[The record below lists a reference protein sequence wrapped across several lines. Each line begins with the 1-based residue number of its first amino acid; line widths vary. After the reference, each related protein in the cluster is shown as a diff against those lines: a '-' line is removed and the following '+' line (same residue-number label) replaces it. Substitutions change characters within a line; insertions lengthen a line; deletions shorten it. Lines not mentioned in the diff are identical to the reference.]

1 MVYNRR
7 YGRYRRYKKY
17 RTLGS
22 YNIATRTSAKSQARQ
37 IYALNRKINFIQR
50 QTRPEV
56 MTYNQ
61 NFSGTNPSTATG
73 VYTYTANNQ
82 QPTNLV
88 GDFAR
93 LLSSTWYI
101 TANYNTMTESVQ
113 PVTFRIVVVQSKATR
128 SQEIQRADIF
138 QSNAA
143 ANTITTEQAKNDV
156 FGPLATGLSGI
167 CKVLADRKIYLSY
180 QRPQA
185 FARIILKRLLNF
197 RLHDPSE
204 AVSKGVIYCFITG
217 YSPDALDVSVNINSK
232 LAYTDA

>member
-37 IYALNRKINFIQR
+37 IYALNRKVNFIQR

-56 MTYNQ
+56 LTYNQ
-61 NFSGTNPSTATG
+61 NFSGNNLSTNTG
-73 VYTYTANNQ
+73 VYVYSANQ
-82 QPTNLV
+82 QPTNLT

-93 LLSSTWYI
+93 LLSSTWYVS
-101 TANYNTMTESVQ
+101 ANYNTFTETVQ
-113 PVTFRIVVVQSKATR
+113 PVTFRIVVVQLRSTR
-128 SQEIQRADIF
+128 SQDLLRDDIF
-138 QSNAA
+138 QSNTL
-143 ANTITTEQAKNDV
+143 NTVTTQTQARNDV
-156 FGPLATGLSGI
+156 FGPLATGLSGV

-180 QRPQA
+180 QRPQG
-185 FARIILKRLLNF
+185 FTRIISKRLMNY
-197 RLHDPSE
+197 RIGDASE
-204 AVSKGVIYCFITG
+204 GVAKGKIMCFITG
-217 YSPDALDVSVNINSK
+217 YSPEAIDVSVTINSK